1 MNIQSKLIIS
11 SILVL
16 VVVWLLRKVYNRR
29 ISSGQAL
36 FWITLFTGAEIL
48 TLFPCLVDWLSI
60 IWGNLIP
67 LSWITFAGIMVLIV
81 YLLHQTVQMNQL
93 HARIVSLARSV
104 AFLEERI
111 RRMEGQ
117 HDNDT
122 KSGERI
128 DDDLP
133 DL

>member
-1 MNIQSKLIIS
+1 MNLQSKLIIT

-16 VVVWLLRKVYNRR
+16 VTIWLLRNFFNKR

-36 FWITLFTGAEIL
+36 FWILLLTGAEIL
-48 TLFPCLVDWLSI
+48 TLFPCLVDGLSI

-67 LSWITFAGIMVLIV
+67 VSWISFVGIIFLIV
-81 YLLHQTVQMNQL
+81 YLLYQTVQMNQL
-93 HARIVSLARSV
+93 HSRNVSLARSV

-111 RRMEGQ
+111 RSMERL
-117 HDNDT
+117 H
-122 KSGERI
+122 SGDKNASETS

-133 DL
+133 DI